1 MIPEAA
7 PASKPTE
14 IAPRGWKEVL
24 KATWKEAGKDNI
36 SLVAAGVAFY
46 AFTALVPLLTAF
58 VLTYG
63 LVAEPS
69 SVVGHTQMLTSAM
82 PKESAGIIGEQ
93 LKSMSE
99 SAGTKTGFALLLA
112 LAIAL
117 YGASKGAGSLMTGL
131 NIAWGTKESRGFV
144 KRTLVAIGMVAG
156 SVLAMVGAILAMSA
170 MNFLEELLP
179 GLGGVGHF
187 FLKLLSFAFAA
198 ALVMIVL
205 AVIYRYGPDRPNAK
219 WKWVSPGSIVATI
232 VWVLATVGFGFYV
245 SNFGSYNATYGSLGA
260 IIVFLTWLYLTSYII
275 LLGAEMNAVLEQEVA
290 AAPQEGQ
297 AEKAGREQAKPGDRQ
312 QAAPLAYPAHAA
324 AIEQERKKATEPAS
338 AGALALRFGLAT
350 LLTTLLGGSAK
361 RKDEAAA

>member
-7 PASKPTE
+7 PAQKPTD
-14 IAPRGWKEVL
+14 IPPRGWKEVL
-24 KATWKEAGKDNI
+24 KETWKEAGKDNI

-69 SVVGHTQMLTSAM
+69 SVVSHTQMLTGAM
-82 PKESAGIIGEQ
+82 PEQSASIIGEQ

-99 SAGTKTGFALLLA
+99 TAGTKTGFALLIA
-112 LAIAL
+112 LLIAL

-144 KRTLVAIGMVAG
+144 KRTLVAIAMVTGA
-156 SVLAMVGAILAMSA
+156 VVAMVGAILAMSV

-179 GLGGVGHF
+179 ALGGVGHF
-187 FLKLLSFAFAA
+187 FVKLLSFAIAA
-198 ALVMIVL
+198 ALVMGVL
-205 AVIYRYGPDRPNAK
+205 AAIYRYGPDRPNAK
-219 WKWVSPGSIVATI
+219 WVWVTPGSVVATI

-260 IIVFLTWLYLTSYII
+260 VIVFLTWLYLSAYIV

-290 AAPQEGQ
+290 QAPQAEGAAAKADDANAAP
-297 AEKAGREQAKPGDRQ
+297 ADPL
-312 QAAPLAYPAHAA
+312 AAPATNAKR
-324 AIEQERKKATEPAS
+324 QEPQPAS
-338 AGALALRFGLAT
+338 AGALVLKFGVASILAAM
-350 LLTTLLGGSAK
+350 LGGSAK
-361 RKDEAAA
+361 RKDQPAA

>member
-7 PASKPTE
+7 PAQKPSD
-14 IAPRGWKEVL
+14 IPPRGWKEVL

-69 SVVGHTQMLTSAM
+69 SVVGHTQMLTNAM
-82 PKESAGIIGEQ
+82 PEQSASIIGEQ

-99 SAGTKTGFALLLA
+99 TAGTKTGFALLIA

-131 NIAWGTKESRGFV
+131 NIAWGTRESRGFV
-144 KRTLVAIGMVAG
+144 KRTLLAIGMIAG
-156 SVLAMVGAILAMSA
+156 AVVAMVGAILAMSA

-179 GLGGVGHF
+179 ALGGVAHF
-187 FLKLLSFAFAA
+187 FMKLLSFALAG
-198 ALVMIVL
+198 ALVMVVL
-205 AVIYRYGPDRPNAK
+205 AGIYRYGPDRPDAK
-219 WKWVSPGSIVATI
+219 WKWVTPGSVVATI

-260 IIVFLTWLYLTSYII
+260 VIVFLTWLYLTSYII

-290 AAPQEGQ
+290 QAPQAEGAAPQAEGAAAQ
-297 AEKAGREQAKPGDRQ
+297 AREP
-312 QAAPLAYPAHAA
+312 AAPADPLAAPAINAHR
-324 AIEQERKKATEPAS
+324 QEPQPAS
-338 AGALALRFGLAT
+338 AGALALKFGVAS
-350 LLTTLLGGSAK
+350 LLSALLGGSSRRRDTPAS
-361 RKDEAAA
+361 